1 MEYAWIPQAAICAG
15 VLYMWWGFCKHTEQA
30 EEYNID
36 DICDEI
42 DKQNPP
48 QNVQPNPFTISH
60 QTIHQGSIIQ
70 MPQLSQQQQAQLK
83 YMNKRMNIR
92 IKSSMSRDI
101 TKITPQQIEAFCGVK
116 YDVLAQ
122 LGVVKSVEDDA
133 FIMYDKL
140 AEQAHIIEAIRNDP
154 TGLTAAMYGI
164 NLDEEENK

>member
-48 QNVQPNPFTISH
+48 QNVQTNPFTISH

-70 MPQLSQQQQAQLK
+70 MPQLSPQQHAAIKASLK
-83 YMNKRMNIR
+83 IHQMRG
-92 IKSSMSRDI
+92 KSVYSLNQ
-101 TKITPQQIEAFCGVK
+101 TKIIPKQIEAFCGVK
-116 YDVLAQ
+116 YDVLEQ
-122 LGVVKSVEDDA
+122 LGVVESVEDNA

-140 AEQAHIIEAIRNDP
+140 ADQTHIIEAIRNDP
-154 TGLTAAMYGI
+154 TGLTAAMYGVTE
-164 NLDEEENK
+164 DE

>member
-1 MEYAWIPQAAICAG
+1 MEYAWILQAAICAG
-15 VLYMWWGFCKHTEQA
+15 VLYMWWGFCKPTEQA

-48 QNVQPNPFTISH
+48 QNVRPIPVALSL
-60 QTIHQGSIIQ
+60 QTLHNGSAVQ
-70 MPQLSQQQQAQLK
+70 LPPLCPQQLAQLK

-92 IKSSMSRDI
+92 IKSTMSRDI

-122 LGVVKSVEDDA
+122 LGVVKCVEDDA

-140 AEQAHIIEAIRNDP
+140 AEQTHIIEAIRNDP

-164 NLDEEENK
+164 NSDEEENK